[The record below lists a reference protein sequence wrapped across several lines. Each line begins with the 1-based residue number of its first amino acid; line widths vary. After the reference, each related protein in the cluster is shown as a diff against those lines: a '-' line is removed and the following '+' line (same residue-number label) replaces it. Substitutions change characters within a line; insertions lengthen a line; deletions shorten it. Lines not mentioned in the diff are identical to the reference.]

1 MDRLGL
7 LFLAI
12 LSTVLLST
20 ASMQATAQQLIV
32 EQFSVAPV
40 TNSFSRTGKL
50 TFKRTVNL
58 AFKSSGYLNRISV
71 DEGDRFKEGDVLA
84 SIVTEELKADKNAK
98 YAQLLQAKNN
108 FTREQ
113 RLIDQGLGSE
123 QAFDLA
129 TTNVETARSAYQ
141 VAYYNLEKAQII
153 APFDGIVLARHTDL
167 EQYQAPGTS
176 ALEVAAFNDN
186 WVVKV
191 ALTGMEIASVRLG
204 QIVTVVLPGTEE
216 FNAKVNRIPA
226 IAGDSNLFV
235 IDVLIPQSIVQR
247 GMLAGQIAQV
257 NISQSQH
264 QFGYKIPLDA
274 LIKMDEQDRAIVLV
288 QNKLT
293 KELSHQ
299 TFPIAHIDSQHI
311 YLEADAMDLTLD
323 IVVRGWQHLTVETQS
338 SNKGH

>member
-1 MDRLGL
+1 MDRIGL

-12 LSTVLLST
+12 LSAVLLT
-20 ASMQATAQQLIV
+20 LASASVSAQQLFV

-40 TNSFSRTGKL
+40 TSSFSRTGKL

-58 AFKSSGYLNRISV
+58 AFKSSGYLNRITV
-71 DEGDRFKEGDVLA
+71 DEGDRFNQGDELA

-98 YAQLLQAKNN
+98 YAQLLQAKKNLA
-108 FTREQ
+108 REQ
-113 RLIDQGLGSE
+113 RLIDKGLGSD

-141 VAYYNLEKAQII
+141 VAYYNLEKAQLI

-167 EQYQAPGTS
+167 DQYQAPGVS
-176 ALEVAAFNDN
+176 ALEVASFKDN

-191 ALTGMEIASVRLG
+191 ALTGMEIASVQLG
-204 QIVTVVLPGTEE
+204 QIVTVVLPGTDE

-247 GMLAGQIAQV
+247 GILAGQIAQV
-257 NISQSQH
+257 NISQSQQ
-264 QFGYKIPLDA
+264 QFGYKVPLDA

-293 KELSHQ
+293 KELNHQ
-299 TFPIAHIDSQHI
+299 AFPIAHIDSQYI

-323 IVVRGWQHLTVETQS
+323 VVVRGWQHIAVGTRNDS
-338 SNKGH
+338 KGH